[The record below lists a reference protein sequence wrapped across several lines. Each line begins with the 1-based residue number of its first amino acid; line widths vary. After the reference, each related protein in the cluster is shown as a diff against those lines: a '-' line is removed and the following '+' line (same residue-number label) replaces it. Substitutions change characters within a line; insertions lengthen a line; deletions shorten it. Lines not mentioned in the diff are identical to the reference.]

1 MFERCQVVD
10 FDRQIT
16 ERTVTWVLHGV
27 RLAA

>member
-16 ERTVTWVLHGV
+16 EPTVTWVLPGV